1 MPAGSPGEAEGRK
14 SPPLVAMVPKT
25 SQEGGGGALVALLE
39 RRVPRGDG
47 KEKVAGS
54 GVSVVLAQVFGGLGF
69 GAATE
74 SKLEFINIHEC
85 HTTGLL

>member
-1 MPAGSPGEAEGRK
+1 M
-14 SPPLVAMVPKT
+14 
-25 SQEGGGGALVALLE
+25 ALLE
-39 RRVPRGDG
+39 RRVLRGDG

-74 SKLEFINIHEC
+74 SKLEFINTHEC
-85 HTTGLL
+85 HTTGLLQYERNQIMYAQPSAKSLAQKVLHKR